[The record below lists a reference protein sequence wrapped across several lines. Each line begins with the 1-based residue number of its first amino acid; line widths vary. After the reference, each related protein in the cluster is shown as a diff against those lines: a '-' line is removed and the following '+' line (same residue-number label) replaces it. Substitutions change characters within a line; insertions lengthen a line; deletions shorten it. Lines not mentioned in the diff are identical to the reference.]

1 MGGVSRGER
10 VVAAFAE
17 RWPACFSR
25 ERPVLPLKVGIDGD
39 ILAAG
44 GFDEAAVRRGLAWY
58 VNRSPYLRAVFKG
71 ECRIGLDG
79 SVAGQITKAGRE
91 YAAERMTRR
100 AAEMAAKKTA
110 KKAAKVLGVSH
121 TTVQNDAGN
130 KVAEGGNKLATRA
143 EKEAEV
149 KAAEAAA
156 NAEQCPAFAVTEVAV
171 NPEQCSTSAPS
182 QKATQPKRLSLRDL
196 KAAAVA
202 RRAGSPGAA

>member
-79 SVAGQITKAGRE
+79 SVAGQITEAERE
-91 YAAERMTRR
+91 YAAERMKRR
-100 AAEMAAKKTA
+100 TAEMAAKKTA
-110 KKAAKVLGVSH
+110 KAAKVLTD

-130 KVAEGGNKLATRA
+130 KVAEGSNKLATRA